1 MNNRAADIVASM
13 MEKDAF
19 SQWLGIQIVESEA
32 GYSKLIMEVRD
43 DMVNGFGVCHGG
55 VAFALA
61 DSALAFAA
69 NSRGKVSL
77 ALENNI
83 HYTRKV
89 VPGDRLT
96 AESTEIQNGRSI
108 GVYKI
113 SITNQDDKLVADFRG
128 TVFRS
133 GEEH

>member
-1 MNNRAADIVASM
+1 METKAADIVASM

-19 SQWLGIQIVESEA
+19 SRWLGIEIVSAEA
-32 GYSKLIMEVRD
+32 GYSKLSMMVRD

-55 VAFALA
+55 ITFALA

-83 HYTRKV
+83 HYTKKV
-89 VPGDRLT
+89 VPGDHLF

-113 SITNQDDKLVADFRG
+113 SITNQDEDLVADFRG

-133 GEEH
+133 GDEH

>member
-1 MNNRAADIVASM
+1 METKAADIIASM

-19 SQWLGIQIVESEA
+19 SRWLGIEIVSSEA
-32 GYSKLIMEVRD
+32 GYSKLSMKVRN

-55 VAFALA
+55 ITFALA

-96 AESTEIQNGRSI
+96 AESTEIQNGHNI

-113 SITNQDDKLVADFRG
+113 SIMNQDKKLIADFRG